1 MWYNLPAE
9 VGLSTRR
16 DRLVVIQVTG
26 MHCHRCEQALRAALE
41 PLDGVREVE
50 VDFLSG
56 QVSVLLE
63 WGVTTIDQ
71 MMLAIAD
78 AGYRPTGYVQGEMP
92 AETE

>member
-1 MWYNLPAE
+1 M
-9 VGLSTRR
+9 
-16 DRLVVIQVTG
+16 VIQVAG
-26 MHCHRCEQALRAALE
+26 MHCQRCEQALRAALE

-63 WGVTTIDQ
+63 WGMTSIDQ

-78 AGYRPTGYVQGEMP
+78 AIVGPTGYFQGEMP